1 MTHHQTQTVWITNG
15 LGLHARSAAKIA
27 RIAQKAFHSIWLIHN
42 DQQANAN
49 DILDMLALEI
59 PAGRAIRFACED
71 ADDIPVMQ
79 ALVDLV
85 ETGFGEASDVLPP
98 ESLNQ
103 RMEGIAVSPGVAI
116 GPAHVVYLDHID
128 LVPKYRISENTI
140 VREAAR
146 FQTAVKTT
154 REELLRIIEGT
165 TDELQT
171 HTDILNTHVVML
183 NDRMFY
189 GKIIDV
195 IATERINAEW
205 ALQRVASD
213 LRGKFS
219 AMSDPY
225 LQERAL
231 DIVHLA
237 DRVMR
242 NLSGAA
248 QIDITGIS
256 KRVILVMRDLS
267 PAQATQIQPEFIKG
281 VATDSGGK
289 TSHAGIIVRSLR
301 IASVMGLQ
309 SAVDRIA
316 MDDPLILDGTDGI
329 VIHRPDSATLMA
341 FLEKKI
347 DEDRQDRAYR
357 NRLEVHSQTADGV
370 QVPVM
375 GNIEMPEETKTVLE
389 YGGEGIGLYRTEFQY
404 LGRRDFPTEEEL
416 FTDYRSVVEQMAPY
430 PVTIRTLDINGDKA
444 LEHGKRLAEANPAIG
459 FRAIRYC
466 LKNPEVFRTQI
477 RAILRAAVF
486 GNVRMLLP
494 MIAGYEE
501 VLEARRLIETCK
513 EALENEH
520 IPHRGDVPLGI
531 MIEVPSAA
539 ILADMLAEE
548 VDFFS
553 IGTNDL
559 IQFTLAI
566 DRGNR
571 DVAYMY
577 SPLHPSVIRLVK
589 HVVETGH
596 QKGIPTF
603 MCGEMAGDPLCLPL
617 LVAMGID
624 ELSMTPQ
631 SIGAIKQRI
640 STLRKSEADELLTQA
655 LCMKTTEDVID
666 RMIRSNR

>member
-1 MTHHQTQTVWITNG
+1 MTYHQTQTVWITNG

-27 RIAQKAFHSIWLIHN
+27 HLAQKALHAIWLIHE
-42 DQQANAN
+42 DQQANAT

-59 PAGRAIRFACED
+59 PTGRAVRFACED
-71 ADDIPVMQ
+71 ANDIPVIQ
-79 ALVDLV
+79 ALTDLV
-85 ETGFGEASDVLPP
+85 EAGFGESSDSLPP

-103 RMEGIAVSPGVAI
+103 RFEGIAVSPGVAI

-128 LVPKYRISENTI
+128 LVPKYRISESAI

-183 NDRMFY
+183 NDRLFY

-205 ALQRVASD
+205 ALQRVAAE

-219 AMSDPY
+219 SMSDPY

-231 DIVHLA
+231 DIMHLS

-267 PAQATQIQPEFIKG
+267 PAQATQIRPEFIKG
-281 VATDSGGK
+281 VATDTGGK

-301 IASVMGLQ
+301 IAAVMGLQ

-316 MDDPLILDGTDGI
+316 MDDLLILDGSGG
-329 VIHRPDSATLMA
+329 VLIHRPDSTTLMA

-357 NRLEVHSQTADGV
+357 NRLEVRSETADGV

-375 GNIEMPEETKTVLE
+375 GNIEIPEEAKTVLE

-404 LGRRDFPTEEEL
+404 LGRLDFPTEEEL
-416 FTDYRSVVEQMAPY
+416 FTDYRYVVEQMAPH

-444 LEHGKRLAEANPAIG
+444 LEHGKRLIEANPAIG

-466 LKNPEVFRTQI
+466 LKNPNVFRTQI

-486 GNVRMLLP
+486 GNVRMLVP
-494 MIAGYEE
+494 MIASHQE
-501 VLEARRLIETCK
+501 VLEVRKLIESCK
-513 EALENEH
+513 EALESEH
-520 IPHRGDVPLGI
+520 VPYRGDIPLGI

-539 ILADMLAEE
+539 ILADILAEE

-571 DVAYMY
+571 EVAYMY
-577 SPLHPSVIRLVK
+577 SPLHPAVLRLVK
-589 HVVETGH
+589 HVIETGH

-631 SIGAIKQRI
+631 SIGSIKQRI
-640 STLRKSEADELLTQA
+640 ATLRKSEADVLLAQVLA
-655 LCMKTTEDVID
+655 MKSTEDIIERMLHSD
-666 RMIRSNR
+666 R